1 LSWNNSVDMALIDPA
16 NIKEL
21 TDRLGDAEAS
31 LASTRDIDTANS
43 AMERLAASRDYVYDM
58 GATLN
63 GTDFDNI
70 LTLASTIRSNEKS
83 MLTSLEDALDDAV
96 NGLDTYFN
104 DAVSTGMR
112 AYYTGLDTATTVAW
126 DVNFRNLWRR
136 VRDEELII
144 ALSSA
149 SKAAGTW
156 TVSYDAD
163 GIELESYLELRTET
177 LIGGSDIIVTLTLDV
192 DDTTSA
198 TIGIRIPAGTAA
210 DTAFAVQNTSY
221 RQFIGVTTLSVT
233 GGTNS
238 DSIKLW
244 VRV

>member
-1 LSWNNSVDMALIDPA
+1 MALIDSA
-16 NIKEL
+16 SIKEL

-31 LASTRDIDTANS
+31 LASARNIAVSNS

-70 LTLASTIRSNEKS
+70 LTLASTIRSNERT
-83 MLTSLEDALDDAV
+83 MLTALEDALDDSV

-112 AYYTGLDTATTVAW
+112 AYYTGLDTDTTVAW
-126 DVNFRNLWRR
+126 DVNFRTLWRR
-136 VRDEELII
+136 VRSEELII
-144 ALSSA
+144 ALSTA
-149 SKAAGTW
+149 SKAAGSW

-163 GIELESYLELRTET
+163 GIELESSLEVRTET
-177 LIGGSDIIVTLTLDV
+177 LIGGSDVIVTLILDV
-192 DDTTSA
+192 DDTTTA

-210 DTAFAVQNTSY
+210 DTVFTIQNTTY
-221 RQFIGVTTLSVT
+221 RQFIGVSSISVT
-233 GGTNS
+233 GGTNG
-238 DSIKLW
+238 DSFKLW
-244 VRV
+244 VSV